1 MKPVDLTRSEP
12 MLDGGDPWADVRDGV
27 RKLCAR
33 FPGPYWR
40 ALDRDRTYPEEFV
53 AALTE
58 AGYLACLIPEHY
70 GGAGLPVS
78 AAVAVLEEIHR
89 SGGNGAACH
98 AQMYMMGAL
107 LRHGSEA
114 QKQRYLPDVA
124 SGKLRLQAFGVTEP
138 NAGSD
143 TLGLQTRADRDGD
156 SYVING
162 QKIWTSRAEHSD
174 LMLLLARTESAETV
188 AKRTDGLSLFLV
200 DMAEALQSGL
210 SIRPIRTMLNHATTE
225 VFFRDLRVPDTARI
239 GEEGKGFRYILDGM
253 NAERILVAAECIGDA
268 RFFIDRAVAYAGERV
283 VFDRPI
289 GQNQGVQFPIARAY
303 AETEAANLMVQKAA
317 LRFDSGLP
325 CGPESNM
332 AKLLAADASWHAA
345 ESCLQ
350 THGGFGFA
358 EEYDIERKFRETRLY
373 QVAPVSTN
381 LILGYIGQ
389 HVLGLPRSY

>member
-1 MKPVDLTRSEP
+1 
-12 MLDGGDPWADVRDGV
+12 MLDGGDRWADVRDGV

-58 AGYLACLIPEHY
+58 AGYLACLIPEQY

-268 RFFIDRAVAYAGERV
+268 RFFVDRAVAYAGERV